1 MTDERFFELT
11 AYERKLCADGIKVIA
26 GLDEAGRG
34 PLAGP
39 VAAGCVIFPS
49 DGPFPKADDSKKLS
63 PKKRDMLF
71 EEIKDAAL
79 GWGVGL
85 ADNTEIDRLNIL
97 NATYLAM
104 ERAYEKALERLKDR
118 GGDLPEIILV
128 DHVHV
133 PGIALRQ
140 LSITHGDALSV
151 TIGAASILA
160 KVTRDRMMEEYD
172 KTYPGYGFAAHKG
185 YGTKTH
191 YAAIEELGISPIHRL
206 SFLKNL
212 DEHKERRGEGQ

>member
-1 MTDERFFELT
+1 MTEEHFYELT
-11 AYERKLCADGIKVIA
+11 KYERGLSEKGIKIIA

-39 VAAGCVIFPS
+39 VAAGCVILRAE
-49 DGPFPKADDSKKLS
+49 GPFPEADDSKKLS
-63 PKKRDMLF
+63 PKKRDALF
-71 EEIKDAAL
+71 EQIKETSL

-85 ADNTEIDRLNIL
+85 ADNDEIDRLNIL
-97 NATYLAM
+97 KATYLAM
-104 ERAYEKALERLKDR
+104 LRAVENALKNASERAENAV
-118 GGDLPEIILV
+118 PEIILV

-133 PGIALRQ
+133 PELNFRQ

-172 KTYPGYGFAAHKG
+172 IQYPGYGFAGHKG
-185 YGTKTH
+185 YGTAAH
-191 YAAIEELGISPIHRL
+191 YAAIRELGISPIHRR
-206 SFLKNL
+206 SFLKTL
-212 DEHKERRGEGQ
+212 SDHVAEGGER